1 MDMDFGSWREL
12 EAWETDRLLQ
22 QATFCRVAFAD
33 GVQPYLL
40 PMVCRAEKTPGG
52 GWLFRLTSRRYG
64 MKMQYLEA
72 NRRVALEF
80 ERQTPDGVESV
91 VAFGLVRF
99 HLPPTEGGKAEWK
112 VEPFQISGRYYG
124 KENHPEE

>member
-1 MDMDFGSWREL
+1 MNFGSYREL
-12 EAWETDRLLQ
+12 EEWEIDRLVQ
-22 QATFCRVAFAD
+22 QAKVCRIAFAD
-33 GVQPYLL
+33 GMQPYLL
-40 PMVCRAEKTPGG
+40 PMSCMVEKAPHGG
-52 GWLFRLTSRRYG
+52 YVFRLTSCRYG

-124 KENHPEE
+124 KEKHPEE

>member
-1 MDMDFGSWREL
+1 MNYGSYRQL
-12 EAWETDRLLQ
+12 EAWEIDRLLV
-22 QATFCRVAFAD
+22 QANLCRIAFSE

-40 PMVCRAEKTPGG
+40 PMNCKAEKTPEDGYV
-52 GWLFRLTSRRYG
+52 FRLNSRVYG

-80 ERQTPDGVESV
+80 ERHTPEGVESV
-91 VAFGLVRF
+91 VAFGIVRF

-124 KENHPEE
+124 K

>member
-1 MDMDFGSWREL
+1 MGMDLGSWREL
-12 EAWETDRLLQ
+12 EDWEIDRLLQ
-22 QATFCRVAFAD
+22 QMQLCRVAFGD

-40 PMVCRAEKTPGG
+40 PMACTAEKNSEGG
-52 GWLFRLTSRRYG
+52 YVFRLTSRRYG

-72 NRRVALEF
+72 NRRVALAF

-91 VAFGLVRF
+91 VVFGLVRF
-99 HLPPTEGGKAEWK
+99 HLPPAEGGKAEWK

-124 KENHPEE
+124 KQKHPEV